1 MKVSELARRA
11 GVTAEAVRHYT
22 REGLLHPERH
32 PDNGYQLYDRQA
44 LERLRFIQRARTL
57 GFSVAEVRDIL
68 SHADRG
74 DSPCPMVRD
83 LLASRLP
90 EIRARIVELQT
101 LAERMENALAA
112 WAEMPD
118 GTPDGHSLCRLIES
132 LPDALPDAPE
142 TDNAPRSA
150 KEAS

>member
-11 GVTAEAVRHYT
+11 GVTAETVRHYT
-22 REGLLHPERH
+22 REGLLHPTRD
-32 PDNGYQLYDRQA
+32 PANGYQLFTQSD

-57 GFSVAEVRDIL
+57 GFSVAEIGDIL
-68 SHADRG
+68 AHADQG
-74 DSPCPMVRD
+74 DSPCPLVRD

-90 EIRARIVELQT
+90 QIRARIHELEA
-101 LAERMENALAA
+101 LASRMEQALEA

-132 LPDALPDAPE
+132 FPE
-142 TDNAPRSA
+142 EI
-150 KEAS
+150 K

>member
-11 GVTAEAVRHYT
+11 EVTAETVRHYT
-22 REGLLHPERH
+22 REGLLHPQRD
-32 PDNGYQLYDRQA
+32 PDNGYQLFDQA
-44 LERLRFIQRARTL
+44 DLERLRFIQRARTL
-57 GFSVAEVRDIL
+57 GFSVAEIGEIL
-68 SHADRG
+68 SHADQG

-90 EIRARIVELQT
+90 QIRARIRELEA
-101 LAERMENALAA
+101 LASRMEQALDA

-132 LPDALPDAPE
+132 FPE
-142 TDNAPRSA
+142 A
-150 KEAS
+150 ASSHCSRAGEERQ